1 MCARGMLILA
11 ASQQTR
17 PCGPTKPHGRGIL
30 LSAETSVCQAKAE
43 AAPPSVVTAARSR
56 WQKTG
61 VRPDARGRAQDRAHP
76 GPGQVSEQRLPPGP
90 RLCRLRG
97 SEGGLQPGEG
107 QADPASPQLT
117 SQAAG
122 GPPRGRSHPSA
133 PPRVPAATCN
143 QWQPPTPGSPS
154 RPALAKRGVHC
165 APLPEALL
173 CPPPLPSLV
182 QGDKLQKPPCMDR
195 PVLPAAVTTPRGAA
209 GRAAVHTAPVP
220 TALPVSQTGR

>member
-122 GPPRGRSHPSA
+122 GPHAEGPILLLPLGSLRPPATSDSHPH
-133 PPRVPAATCN
+133 
-143 QWQPPTPGSPS
+143 Q
-154 RPALAKRGVHC
+154 
-165 APLPEALL
+165 APLPGQH
-173 CPPPLPSLV
+173 LPR
-182 QGDKLQKPPCMDR
+182 GGCT
-195 PVLPAAVTTPRGAA
+195 VLPFQRLSSAPRLFQA
-209 GRAAVHTAPVP
+209 
-220 TALPVSQTGR
+220 